1 MHKIIYPLILAGLL
15 CLPFFAQAQSL
26 KAYQKAAVKA
36 EQRMDYSEALANY
49 EVIINEAGKET
60 TENFYRA
67 AENARLLR
75 VYPVAERY
83 YQQVLS
89 SKEAAT
95 IYPLTDYWLGHV
107 KKRMGKYNEAIFHF
121 NNYLAG
127 SGATGGA
134 YSEVAQ
140 KEIDDSRWAATRTLE
155 KDPIEIKHLDDKVN
169 SPYTDMAP
177 VLHNDKL
184 YFTSLRE
191 NLDSGFGV
199 CESPVTRLYTAD
211 KAGGTMAE
219 STLDFNQGG
228 TNVAHTAFG
237 NNGNHLY
244 YTVCDSR
251 NTNKDSTNCQ
261 IYYRKMRSDSTWG
274 NAIALP
280 ENINMNGYNTT
291 QPSIGIDKNNNQET
305 LYFASNRP
313 DGKGKMDIWYSN
325 INENGDFS
333 DPVNLSAL
341 NTMEDEI
348 SPFYDSEHQALF
360 FSSEGHQNLGGFDIY
375 RAAMTANGLNDFTHM
390 GYPLNTGSDE
400 IYFSTNSQAGKSY
413 FVSNRP
419 GGMCA
424 DTSQYC
430 VCNDIYEVN
439 NPKLEVRVLTFNEIT
454 GEPLFGT
461 EVTLSSLKNTDLE
474 AQVKSLADNNLYED
488 YQVDFSDEYNVV
500 ATKEKYTMGKVE
512 FGTPGPFVDT
522 IIEAKVYLRPAVDLE
537 VKTFD
542 KVSGDPLNGVE
553 VRLVEVIEDKLLST
567 ENEAFGHEYDYDI
580 NWKKRY
586 MIIGSKD
593 GYTPDTA
600 YVSTEGIPVIP
611 TSFSENLFLCRNIS
625 GFNDVV
631 LYFDNDQPE
640 PDNMRTE
647 TDINYQTAFQNY
659 INDFRQKKGYYKS
672 KSSRTPAMENFFA
685 QDVQNGFNNLEAL
698 AARMLAYFEE
708 VEGDAKIEVT
718 IRGYASLRSNPEYN
732 KALTKRRI
740 SSIENYFNAWVAPSG
755 KSLRDFSDRIIVS
768 ESPLGDE
775 NACRGCYKKSAITDV
790 SAAKDRRV
798 EVINVAITKNPCQV
812 N

>member
-1 MHKIIYPLILAGLL
+1 MYKIIYPLILVVLF
-15 CLPFFAQAQSL
+15 CMPSFVQAQSL

-83 YQQVLS
+83 YQQILS
-89 SKEAAT
+89 SDDAGS
-95 IYPLTDYWLGHV
+95 YPLTNYWLGHV

-121 NNYLAG
+121 NNYLSG
-127 SGATGGA
+127 SGASGGV
-134 YSEVAQ
+134 YSEMAQ
-140 KEIDDSRWAATRTLE
+140 KEIEDSRWAATRTLE
-155 KDPIEIKHLDDKVN
+155 KDPVQITHLDDKVN

-177 VLHNDKL
+177 VLYNDKL

-191 NLDSGFGV
+191 NLSSGFGV

-211 KAGGTMAE
+211 KAGDIMAAN
-219 STLDFNQGG
+219 TLDFNQGG

-237 NNGNHLY
+237 NNGNHLFY
-244 YTVCDSR
+244 SVCDSR

-261 IYYRKMRSDSTWG
+261 IYYRKLRSDSTWG

-280 ENINMNGYNTT
+280 EHINMNGYNTT
-291 QPSIGIDKNNNQET
+291 QPSIGVDKTNNRET

-313 DGKGKMDIWYSN
+313 GGKGKMDIWYSN
-325 INENGDFS
+325 IDENGDFS
-333 DPVNLSAL
+333 DPANLSAL

-348 SPFYDSEHQALF
+348 SPFYDSENQALF
-360 FSSEGHQNLGGFDIY
+360 FSSEGHRNLGGFDIY
-375 RAAMTANGLNDFTHM
+375 RAAMTANGFDAFTHM

-419 GGMCA
+419 GGMCV

-430 VCNDIYEVN
+430 VCNDIYEVD
-439 NPKLEVRVLTFNEIT
+439 NPALEVRVLTFNEIT

-461 EVTLSSLKNTDLE
+461 EVTLSSLNNTDLE
-474 AQVKSLADNNLYED
+474 AQIKSLADNNLYDD
-488 YQVDFSDEYNVV
+488 YQVDFSDQYEVV
-500 ATKEKYTMGKVE
+500 ATKEKYTMGKVA

-522 IIEAKVYLRPAVDLE
+522 IIEAKVYLRPAVDLT
-537 VKTFD
+537 VNTFD
-542 KVSGDPLNGVE
+542 RGSGDPLNGVE
-553 VRLVEVIEDKLLST
+553 VRLVELNEDELLST
-567 ENEAFGHEYDYDI
+567 EVEAFGNEYDYDI
-580 NWKKRY
+580 DWKKRY
-586 MIIGSKD
+586 MIIASRE
-593 GYTPDTA
+593 GYTPDTT
-600 YVSTEGIPVIP
+600 YVSTEGIPAIP

-647 TDINYQTAFQNY
+647 TNINYRTAYQDY
-659 INDFRQKKGYYKS
+659 INDFQQKKGYYKS
-672 KSSRTPAMENFFA
+672 SSARTPEMENFFA

-698 AARMLAYFEE
+698 AAKMLDYFEE

-718 IRGYASLRSNPEYN
+718 IRGFASLRSNPEYN

-740 SSIENYFNAWVAPSG
+740 SSIENYFNNWVASSG
-755 KSLRDFSDRIIVS
+755 KTLRDFKERIVVT

-775 NACRGCYKKSAITDV
+775 NACQGCYNKSAITDV

-798 EVINVAITKNPCQV
+798 EVINVTITKNPCQKK
-812 N
+812 

>member
-1 MHKIIYPLILAGLL
+1 MHKVIYPLIAVGLM
-15 CLPFFAQAQSL
+15 CVPFFAQSQSL
-26 KAYQKAAVKA
+26 KAYQKAAAKA
-36 EQRMDYSEALANY
+36 EQKMDYSKALANY
-49 EVIINEAGKET
+49 EVIINDAGKET
-60 TENFYRA
+60 AENFYHA

-89 SKEAAT
+89 GEEAT
-95 IYPLTDYWLGHV
+95 NYPLTDYWLGHV
-107 KKRMGKYNEAIFHF
+107 KKRMGKYNEAIVHF
-121 NNYLAG
+121 NNYLSG
-127 SGATGGA
+127 SGASGGT
-134 YSEVAQ
+134 YSESAQ
-140 KEIDDSRWAATRTLE
+140 KEINDSRWAATRTLE
-155 KDPIEIKHLDDKVN
+155 KDPVEIKHLDDNVN

-191 NLDSGFGV
+191 NLSNGFGV

-211 KAGGTMAE
+211 KAGGDMAE
-219 STLDFNQGG
+219 NTLDFNQGG
-228 TNVAHTAFG
+228 ANVAHTTFG
-237 NNGNHLY
+237 KNGNHLY
-244 YTVCDSR
+244 YTICDSK

-261 IYYRKMRSDSTWG
+261 IFYRKMRSDATWG
-274 NAIALP
+274 NAIKLP
-280 ENINMNGYNTT
+280 ENINMNGFNTT
-291 QPSIGIDKNNNQET
+291 QPSIGFNKDNNQET

-313 DGKGKMDIWYSN
+313 GGKGKMDLWYST

-341 NTMEDEI
+341 NTSEDEI
-348 SPFYDSEHQALF
+348 TPFFDSEYQALF

-375 RAAMTANGLNDFTHM
+375 RAPMAVDGFNNFSHM

-439 NPKLEVRVLTFNEIT
+439 NPPLEVKVLTFNEIT

-461 EVTLSSLKNTDLE
+461 EVTLSSLMNTDLE
-474 AQVKSLADNNLYED
+474 AQIKSLADNNLYED
-488 YQVDFSDEYNVV
+488 YKVDFLDQYKVV
-500 ATKEKYTMGKVE
+500 ATKEKYTTGVVE
-512 FGTPGPFVDT
+512 FGTPGPFMDT

-542 KVSGDPLNGVE
+542 KVSGEPLNGVE
-553 VRLVEVIEDKLLST
+553 VRLVEMTEDKLLAT
-567 ENEAFGHEYDYDI
+567 ETEAFGHEYDYDI

-586 MIIGSKD
+586 MIIASKS
-593 GYTPDTA
+593 GYSPDTA

-611 TSFSENLFLCRNIS
+611 TNLSENLFLCRNIS

-631 LYFDNDQPE
+631 LYFDNDEPE

-647 TDINYQTAFQNY
+647 TAIDYRTAYQDY
-659 INDFRQKKGYYKS
+659 INDYQQKQGYYKS
-672 KSSRTPAMENFFA
+672 NSLRTPAMDNFFA
-685 QDVQNGFNNLEAL
+685 QDVQGGFNNLEAL
-698 AARMLAYFEE
+698 AAKMLTYFEE
-708 VEGDAKIEVT
+708 VGGDAKIEIT
-718 IRGYASLRSNPEYN
+718 IRGFASLRSNPAYN

-740 SSIENYFNAWVAPSG
+740 SSIENYFTSWVAPSG
-755 KSLRDFSDRIIVS
+755 KTLRDFKERIIVT
-768 ESPLGDE
+768 ESSFGDE
-775 NACRGCYKKSAITDV
+775 KACRGCYKKGAITDV
-790 SAAKDRRV
+790 DAARDRRV
-798 EVINVAITKNPCQV
+798 EIINVTITKNPCKAK
-812 N
+812 

>member
-1 MHKIIYPLILAGLL
+1 MHRIIYSLILAGLL
-15 CLPFFAQAQSL
+15 CMPFFAQSQSL
-26 KAYQKAAVKA
+26 KAYQKAAAKA

-49 EVIINEAGKET
+49 EVIINDAGKET
-60 TENFYRA
+60 AENFYRA

-83 YQQVLS
+83 YQQILS
-89 SKEAAT
+89 GEDAAT
-95 IYPLTDYWLGHV
+95 YPLTDYWLGHV

-121 NNYLAG
+121 NNYLSG
-127 SGATGGA
+127 SGAAGGA
-134 YSEVAQ
+134 YSDAAL
-140 KEIDDSRWAATRTLE
+140 KEIEDSRWAATRTLE
-155 KDPIEIKHLDDKVN
+155 KDPVEIKHLDDKVN

-177 VLHNDKL
+177 VLHKNKL

-191 NLDSGFGV
+191 NLSSGFGV

-211 KAGGTMAE
+211 QAGGNMAE
-219 STLDFNQGG
+219 NTLDFNQGG
-228 TNVAHTAFG
+228 SNVAHTAFG
-237 NNGNHLY
+237 NNGNHLF
-244 YTVCDSR
+244 YTICDSR

-280 ENINMNGYNTT
+280 ESININGYNTT
-291 QPSIGIDKNNNQET
+291 QPSIGVNKDNNQEI
-305 LYFASNRP
+305 LYFSSNRP
-313 DGKGKMDIWYSN
+313 GGKGKMDIWYSD

-333 DPVNLSAL
+333 DPVNLAAL
-341 NTMEDEI
+341 NTAEDEI
-348 SPFYDSEHQALF
+348 TPFYDDEYQALF

-375 RAAMTANGLNDFTHM
+375 RAAMTAGGFNDLTHM

-400 IYFSTNSQAGKSY
+400 IYFSTNGQAGKSY

-419 GGMCA
+419 GGMCV

-439 NPKLEVRVLTFNEIT
+439 NPALEVRVLTFNEIT

-461 EVTLSSLKNTDLE
+461 EVTLTSLKSADLE
-474 AQVKSLADNNLYED
+474 AQIKSLADNHLYDD
-488 YQVDFSDEYNVV
+488 YQVQFSDQYKVI
-500 ATKEKYTMGKVE
+500 ATKEKYTMGNVE

-522 IIEAKVYLRPAVDLE
+522 IVEAKIYLRPIVDLE

-542 KVSGDPLNGVE
+542 KVSGEPLNGVE
-553 VRLVEVIEDKLLST
+553 VRLVEMTEDKLLAT
-567 ENEAFGHEYDYDI
+567 ETEAFGHEYDYDI

-586 MIIGSKD
+586 MVIASKV
-593 GYTPDTA
+593 GYSSDTT
-600 YVSTEGIPVIP
+600 YVSTDGIPVIP
-611 TSFSENLFLCRNIS
+611 TSFSENLFLCRNIT

-631 LYFDNDQPE
+631 LYFDNDEPE

-647 TDINYQTAFQNY
+647 TAINYQTAYQDY
-659 INDFRQKKGYYKS
+659 INDYQQKQGYYKS
-672 KSSRTPAMENFFA
+672 KSSRSPKMDNFFA
-685 QDVQNGFNNLEAL
+685 QDVQDGYNNLEAL
-698 AARMLAYFEE
+698 ATKMLTYFQE

-718 IRGYASLRSNPEYN
+718 IRGFASLRSNPEYN

-740 SSIENYFNAWVAPSG
+740 SSIENYFNTWVAPSG
-755 KSLRDFSDRIIVS
+755 KTLQNFKDRIIVT

-775 NACRGCYKKSAITDV
+775 KACRGCYKKGAITDV
-790 SAAKDRRV
+790 DAAKDRRV
-798 EVINVAITKNPCQV
+798 EVINVTITKNPCQSK
-812 N
+812 

>member
-1 MHKIIYPLILAGLL
+1 M
-15 CLPFFAQAQSL
+15 PFFAQSQSL

-49 EVIINEAGKET
+49 EVIINDAGKET
-60 TENFYRA
+60 AENFYRA

-75 VYPVAERY
+75 VYPVAESY
-83 YQQVLS
+83 YQQILGGE
-89 SKEAAT
+89 EASN
-95 IYPLTDYWLGHV
+95 YPLSDYWLGHV

-121 NNYLAG
+121 NNYLSG
-127 SGATGGA
+127 SGAAGGT
-134 YSEVAQ
+134 YSEIAQ
-140 KEIDDSRWAATRTLE
+140 KEIEDSRWAATRTLE

-191 NLDSGFGV
+191 NINDGFAV

-211 KAGGTMAE
+211 KAGGNMAE
-219 STLDFNQGG
+219 NTLDFNEGG
-228 TNVAHTAFG
+228 ANVAHTAFG

-244 YTVCDSR
+244 YTVCDSK

-261 IYYRKMRSDSTWG
+261 IYYRKLRTDSTWG

-280 ENINMNGYNTT
+280 NHINTNGYNTT
-291 QPSIGIDKNNNQET
+291 QPSIGFNENTNEEV

-313 DGKGKMDIWYSN
+313 GGKGKMDIWYSN
-325 INENGDFS
+325 INENGDYA
-333 DPVNLSAL
+333 DPINLSVL
-341 NTMEDEI
+341 NTAEDEI
-348 SPFYDSEHQALF
+348 TPFYDSEYQALF

-375 RAAMTANGLNDFTHM
+375 RAPMSLGGISDFTHM

-400 IYFSTNSQAGKSY
+400 FYFSTNGGAGKSY

-439 NPKLEVRVLTFNEIT
+439 NPELEVKVLTYNEIT

-461 EVTLSSLKNTDLE
+461 EVTLSSLKNMDLE
-474 AQVKSLADNNLYED
+474 SQIKSLSDNHLYED
-488 YQVDFSDEYNVV
+488 YQVDFLDQYKVV
-500 ATKEKYTMGKVE
+500 ATKEKYTTGNVE

-522 IIEAKVYLRPAVDLE
+522 IIEAKVYLRPAVDL
-537 VKTFD
+537 VAKTFD
-542 KVSGDPLNGVE
+542 KVSGEPLNGVE
-553 VRLVEVIEDKLLST
+553 VRLVEVTEDKLLST
-567 ENEAFGHEYDYDI
+567 ETEAFGHEYDYDI

-586 MIIGSKD
+586 MVIASKN
-593 GYTPDTA
+593 GYSPDTV
-600 YVSTEGIPVIP
+600 YISTEGIPVIP

-631 LYFDNDQPE
+631 LYFDNDEPE

-647 TDINYQTAFQNY
+647 TAINYQTAYQDY
-659 INDFRQKKGYYKS
+659 LNDYKQKQGYYKS
-672 KSSRTPAMENFFA
+672 ASSRTPAMDDFFR
-685 QDVQNGFNNLEAL
+685 QDVETGFNNLEAL
-698 AARMLAYFEE
+698 ASKMLTYFEE
-708 VEGDAKIEVT
+708 VGGDAKIEIT
-718 IRGYASLRSNPEYN
+718 IRGFASLRSNPEYN
-732 KALTKRRI
+732 KSLTKRRI
-740 SSIENYFNAWVAPSG
+740 SSIANYFNSWVAPSG
-755 KSLRDFSDRIIVS
+755 KTLQNFRNQIVVT

-775 NACRGCYKKSAITDV
+775 NACRGCYKKAAITDLA
-790 SAAKDRRV
+790 AAKDRRV
-798 EVINVAITKNPCQV
+798 EIINVTITKNPCQSK
-812 N
+812 